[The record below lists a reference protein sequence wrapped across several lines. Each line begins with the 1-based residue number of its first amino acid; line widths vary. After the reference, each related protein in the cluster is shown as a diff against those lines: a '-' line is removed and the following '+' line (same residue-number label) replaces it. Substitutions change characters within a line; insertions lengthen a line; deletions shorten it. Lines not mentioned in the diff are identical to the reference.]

1 MQITYF
7 TIAAAIAAT
16 TTAVSVQETAIGES
30 PVQWCWNDVADLDS
44 AARAACQTLQG
55 DDLAFEA
62 CAQGCQNDPTVVPEV
77 CIAEN
82 CDHHSTQG
90 KIEDCLEAANV

>member
-16 TTAVSVQETAIGES
+16 TTAVSVQETGES
-30 PVQWCWNDVADLDS
+30 PVQWCWNDVEDIDS
-44 AARAACQTLQG
+44 AARAACQNLQG

-62 CAQGCQNDPTVVPEV
+62 CAEDCQNDPSIVPEA

-82 CDHHSTQG
+82 CDHHST
-90 KIEDCLEAANV
+90 